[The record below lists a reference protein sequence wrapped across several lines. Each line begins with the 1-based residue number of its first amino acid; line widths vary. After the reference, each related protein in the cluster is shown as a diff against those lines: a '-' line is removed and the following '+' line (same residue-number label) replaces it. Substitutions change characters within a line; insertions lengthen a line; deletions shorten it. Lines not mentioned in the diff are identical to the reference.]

1 MNDFQRL
8 PADFCG
14 NPEEAYTIPAQF
26 YTSAAVFEHEK
37 EAIFARS
44 WICVAHRSE
53 VAENNAYIT
62 REVIG
67 ESIIVVRGRDGV
79 LRAFYNVC
87 PHRGHQLL
95 EGSGKARNV
104 IACPYHAWTFKLDGE
119 LSHARNCDAVQG
131 FDKGDFGLVS
141 LRVEEYAGFIFI
153 NMDAEAGSVEERLP
167 GLEAR
172 MRQACA
178 VIDDLHLAARFVTR
192 TPANWKSIV
201 DNYLE
206 CYHCAPAH
214 PSFADSVDVSQYGHT
229 LHGNW
234 TLQHGVAKSSEQSF
248 KLAESVADP
257 AYSGFWAWPCS
268 MFNVPPGG
276 DFMTVIYEFPVDAET
291 TLQHYDIYFLNK
303 DITPEQQALIDW
315 YRDVFRPEDLRL
327 VESVQKGLKSRGYRG
342 QGRIMVD
349 KQRSGISEHGIA
361 HFHNLIAVAHLD
373 A

>member
-1 MNDFQRL
+1 MNDFKRL
-8 PADFCG
+8 PADFCA
-14 NPEEAYTIPAQF
+14 NPEEAFTLPAKF
-26 YTSAAVFEHEK
+26 YTQAAVFEHEK

-44 WICVAHRSE
+44 WICVGHRSE
-53 VAENNAYIT
+53 VAEKNAYIT
-62 REVIG
+62 RQVIG
-67 ESIIVVRGRDGV
+67 ESIIVVRGRDDV

-95 EGSGKARNV
+95 EGSGKAKNV
-104 IACPYHAWTFKLDGE
+104 ITCPYHAWTFKLDGE
-119 LSHARNCDAVQG
+119 LAHARNCENVAN
-131 FDKGDFGLVS
+131 FDKDNSTLVQ

-153 NMDAEAGSVEERLP
+153 NMDNDAGSVEDQLP
-167 GLEAR
+167 GMQKR
-172 MRQACA
+172 MREACA
-178 VIDDLHLAARFVTR
+178 VIDDLHLAARFVSD

-214 PSFADSVDVSQYGHT
+214 PGFSDSVDVGQYSHS

-234 TLQHGVAKSSEQSF
+234 TLQYGLAKPSEQSF
-248 KLAESVADP
+248 TFDESVQDP
-257 AYSGFWAWPCS
+257 SFAGFWAWPCT
-268 MFNVPPGG
+268 MFNVPPGAN
-276 DFMTVIYEFPVDAET
+276 FMTVIYEFPVDAET

-303 DITPEQQALIDW
+303 ELSEEQHKLIDW
-315 YRDVFRPEDLRL
+315 YREVFRPEDLRL

-349 KQRSGISEHGIA
+349 AQRSGVSEHGIA

-373 A
+373 D